1 MTLLPLFLLL
11 GVALVGSA
19 QETETAEMA
28 EMAETASLLVAA
40 GCFWCAEQAFE
51 QYAPGVV
58 EATSGYAGGS
68 NENPTYRNH
77 VSTQFLEG
85 AFRSIHSLF
94 FVSRLSSPAAPLP
107 PDIIPRSPSSAIT
120 K

>member
-19 QETETAEMA
+19 QEKETAEMA
-28 EMAETASLLVAA
+28 ETAETASLLVAA

-94 FVSRLSSPAAPLP
+94 FCFAPSLTC
-107 PDIIPRSPSSAIT
+107 RTSPS
-120 K
+120 